1 MGLPLGPMLASLF
14 LGYFKSK
21 WLAKYRVQ
29 FRWKYYYCHVD
40 VMLKNIKCTCTC
52 EVENEN
58 KVYFLDVTVT
68 KEEVA
73 LTALFKRKPVVVYI

>member
-1 MGLPLGPMLASLF
+1 
-14 LGYFKSK
+14 
-21 WLAKYRVQ
+21 
-29 FRWKYYYCHVD
+29 
-40 VMLKNIKCTCTC
+40 MLKNIKCTCTC
-52 EVENEN
+52 EVENES

>member
-1 MGLPLGPMLASLF
+1 MLMT
-14 LGYFKSK
+14 YFQ
-21 WLAKYRVQ
+21 WLERKT
-29 FRWKYYYCHVD
+29 
-40 VMLKNIKCTCTC
+40 MLKNINCTCTC

>member
-1 MGLPLGPMLASLF
+1 MLMT
-14 LGYFKSK
+14 YFQ
-21 WLAKYRVQ
+21 WLERKT
-29 FRWKYYYCHVD
+29 
-40 VMLKNIKCTCTC
+40 MLKNIKCTCTC
-52 EVENEN
+52 DVENEN